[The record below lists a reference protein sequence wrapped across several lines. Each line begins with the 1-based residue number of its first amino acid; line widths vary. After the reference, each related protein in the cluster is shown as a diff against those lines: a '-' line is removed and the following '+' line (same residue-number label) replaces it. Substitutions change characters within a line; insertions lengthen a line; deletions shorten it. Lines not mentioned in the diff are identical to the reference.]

1 MNPGARVRAG
11 RRGWRRL
18 SALALLGMLPM
29 AVLAQASSPAADL
42 GPEPGVIR
50 WMVRD
55 VPPHFAYVA
64 GRPPQRASDLGN
76 GEVDGYLR
84 LLIQHMPQYRHE
96 FLDAGFPRFE
106 ALVRQG
112 QTLCSPLHVNTPERQ
127 SWLYFTHVH
136 PALISRQLVVVTRRE
151 LAPRFEKFGRQVP
164 LGELLQSE
172 LVGLLPRDRSYGPKV
187 DAALQGAGPRAPK
200 TVVTGRQTHLLA
212 MLLAQR
218 MDYTLDYASA
228 VDEYLKSVPQAP
240 GELVKLPLLEGVSTA
255 LATYACSRTPE
266 GRKQIE
272 AIDQAARKLAADPQ
286 REAWIQA
293 WRGAALD
300 DSERQRLKRYL
311 DERARGGPQID

>member
-1 MNPGARVRAG
+1 MRAWAVSG
-11 RRGWRRL
+11 L
-18 SALALLGMLPM
+18 LALL
-29 AVLAQASSPAADL
+29 VLQPAAAPAQPVDP
-42 GPEPGVIR
+42 GPESGVIR

-55 VPPHFAYVA
+55 VPPHLSYAG
-64 GRPPQRASDLGN
+64 GRPPQRPADLGN
-76 GEVDGYLR
+76 GEIDGYLR
-84 LLIQHMPQYRHE
+84 LLIQQMPQYKHE

-127 SWLYFTHVH
+127 NWLYFTHVH
-136 PALISRQLVVVTRRE
+136 PALISRQLAVVTRRE
-151 LAPRFEKFGRQVP
+151 LAPRFEQFGRQVA

-187 DAALQGAGPRAPK
+187 DAALQAAGARAPK

-212 MLLAQR
+212 MLVAQR
-218 MDYTLDYASA
+218 MEYTLDYPSA
-228 VDEYLKSVPQAP
+228 VDEYLKSVGLAP
-240 GELVKLPLLEGVSTA
+240 TELLKLPLQEGISTS

-293 WRGAALD
+293 WRGNSLD
-300 DSERQRLKRYL
+300 EQDRVRLKRYL